1 MTIPLIKEQRVGLV
15 LVEGGVP
22 LPLGLEVKE
31 LATPLGLMNIGNT
44 SERCKNVCVLVL
56 YPRYDPALGGY
67 EVFRFNTRSATLR

>member
-1 MTIPLIKEQRVGLV
+1 M
-15 LVEGGVP
+15 
-22 LPLGLEVKE
+22 GLEVKE